1 MAQARAGCQGCRHYP
16 RAGPASLLLAP
27 GNLTFCSEP
36 TLGGCPKTEDER
48 LGLGPRPCILQGRP
62 SVIPQLCSSA
72 PALQGRLV
80 MSRDRKGPWHGHFL
94 PLLTSQHTPG
104 CELCPTLPPCL
115 LLCTPQPGES
125 LLTHWVLTWGN
136 PMGLLCPPPG
146 PRVSGQVDPFP
157 RVPVVGKTMA
167 EPTLH
172 SQFWETRYVI

>member
-80 MSRDRKGPWHGHFL
+80 MSRDGKGPWHGHFL

-115 LLCTPQPGES
+115 LLCTPQPGGS

-136 PMGLLCPPPG
+136 PDGPSLSPARTQSLRAGGPISQGSLWWERQWLSQHFTPNSGKPG
-146 PRVSGQVDPFP
+146 
-157 RVPVVGKTMA
+157 M
-167 EPTLH
+167 
-172 SQFWETRYVI
+172 